1 MKAYKT
7 ISAAGNWMYSTRW
20 CKRTELGSLT
30 RLPKSG
36 SQPGSGEDFD
46 YYFRIAPQFLDMV
59 AELPEVVN
67 LDVDTAQISDIE
79 TGEVLEVGVGA

>member
-46 YYFRIAPQFLDMV
+46 YYFRIAPQYLDRI

-67 LDVDTAQISDIE
+67 LNIDTAEISDVE
-79 TGEVLEVGVGA
+79 SGEVLEVGVAA

>member
-20 CKRTELGSLT
+20 TKRTELGTLT
-30 RLPKSG
+30 RLSKSG
-36 SQPGSGEDFD
+36 SVANSSDDFD
-46 YYFRIAPQFLDMV
+46 YYFRIAPQFLDRV

-67 LDVDTAQISDIE
+67 LNIDTAEISDVE
-79 TGEVLEVGVGA
+79 TGEVLEVGVAA